1 MTLHVNVKHISNKA
15 MRWTTS
21 SKPLLSKNI
30 NNTLDCYSNE
40 LCYVFNINL
49 INSRMIWSL
58 GETGYLWR
66 GFRWLYPSTVINIA
80 DGNLFE
86 SCIYS
91 MDMHVH
97 VLKRECIC
105 WFVSLKIKTVKL
117 KLGFFIVC
125 WFLKKHFLINCL
137 I

>member
-1 MTLHVNVKHISNKA
+1 
-15 MRWTTS
+15 
-21 SKPLLSKNI
+21 
-30 NNTLDCYSNE
+30 
-40 LCYVFNINL
+40 
-49 INSRMIWSL
+49 MIWSL
-58 GETGYLWR
+58 GETGHLWR

-125 WFLKKHFLINCL
+125 WFLKKTFSDQLFNITISLLKNILVNCGIL
-137 I
+137 ALVFWGVFCYVFIKYQ